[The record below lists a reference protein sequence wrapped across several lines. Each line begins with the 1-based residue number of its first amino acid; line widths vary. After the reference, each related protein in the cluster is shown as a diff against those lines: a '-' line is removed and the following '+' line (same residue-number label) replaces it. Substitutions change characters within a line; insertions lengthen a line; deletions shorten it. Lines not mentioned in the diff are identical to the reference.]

1 MYKEKQILKYQ
12 DETNKLELIRLT
24 TPSGGTIKYQI
35 RHNRKRLETTISE
48 YQARRY
54 FAQMTQNIVLQLK
67 IY

>member
-12 DETNKLELIRLT
+12 DETNKVVLIRLA
-24 TPSGGTIKYQI
+24 TPTGGIIRYQI
-35 RHNRKRLETTISE
+35 RHNRRRIETTISE

-54 FAQMTQNIVLQLK
+54 FAQMVQNIVLQLK